1 MANPRPHLAY
11 GQAEQ
16 MIAAVL
22 KAGTGGK
29 IETRTFPD
37 GRRAVVMVA
46 VMPDGETASLL
57 VRAVEAVHA
66 VVRQEVEGNV

>member
-1 MANPRPHLAY
+1 MPHSKPHLGH

-16 MIAAVL
+16 MLAAVL
-22 KAGTGGK
+22 KARTGGK

-46 VMPDGETASLL
+46 VMPDGESAELL
-57 VRAVEAVHA
+57 ARALEAA
-66 VVRQEVEGNV
+66 YLVVRQEVEANG